1 MTYPLEITDHALV
14 RYLERVHDAD
24 LDAVRAEM
32 LGDLGHHI
40 AETEFAA
47 IREGLIYQVRGG
59 RVVTCYWA
67 GEQRG
72 ADDDRA

>member
-1 MTYPLEITDHALV
+1 MSRPLQVSDHALV
-14 RYLERVHDAD
+14 RYLERVHGAD

-32 LGDLGHHI
+32 LADVGPCITDP
-40 AETEFAA
+40 EFAA

-67 GEQRG
+67 GEPDG
-72 ADDDRA
+72 VCND